1 MHWFV
6 YLSLS
11 LGSYSDSLG
20 STNCTQCP
28 ANYYCTSTTKTACS
42 PGSYSLIGS
51 SSCEPCPGGYEC
63 PGSGSDPVI
72 CVAGTYAM
80 NGSHN
85 CTECDEGYS
94 CPVDGMSEQQVLW
107 DRCEIYYLIMCGGG
121 NSDGIYF
128 LAKC

>member
-1 MHWFV
+1 MFAMFNV
-6 YLSLS
+6 S
-11 LGSYSDSLG
+11 LGSYSDSPG

-28 ANYYCTSTTKTACS
+28 ANFYCTSTTETACS

-80 NGSHN
+80 NGSDS
-85 CTECDEGYS
+85 CTQCDEGYS
-94 CPVDGMSEQQVLW
+94 CPVDGMSEQVA
-107 DRCEIYYLIMCGGG
+107 CETGATFII
-121 NSDGIYF
+121 
-128 LAKC
+128 

>member
-1 MHWFV
+1 MLFCCV
-6 YLSLS
+6 NFSFSLD
-11 LGSYSDSLG
+11 SYSDSSG

-80 NGSHN
+80 NGSDS
-85 CTECDEGYS
+85 CTQCDEGYS
-94 CPVDGMSEQQVLW
+94 CPVDGMSEQQA
-107 DRCEIYYLIMCGGG
+107 CETG
-121 NSDGIYF
+121 
-128 LAKC
+128 AKFIFIRKIKIANF